1 MAARKSTRVNRKYK
15 TKYRV
20 TNWREYERGL
30 RRRGNITVWFSD
42 EAREAWTPPKNGRR
56 SGQPRYSNLAIVTA
70 LTLRMV
76 FHQVGT
82 KPAPGSSKRATPW
95 KKWRA
100 LGDSNT

>member
-1 MAARKSTRVNRKYK
+1 M
-15 TKYRV
+15 
-20 TNWREYERGL
+20 TNGQEYERGL
-30 RRRGNITVWFSD
+30 RSRGDITARFSG
-42 EAREAWTPPKNGRR
+42 EAREAWTLPNNGGRG
-56 SGQPRYSNLAIVTA
+56 GQPRYSNLAIVAA